1 MQNGIRRVL
10 KKFRRTSGLLSFIRR
25 RKYNCITKEQFDEMY
40 KTNQESEER
49 IDLSAGDDLETLIG
63 SIKSGVI
70 EKELFSGGEDYK
82 HTFLLC
88 LLDEKERQKLKSK
101 DEDFMHTF
109 LFQNPDVPDAKW
121 KLSKSKLKY
130 ARSYCSRQTYFIH
143 A

>member
-1 MQNGIRRVL
+1 
-10 KKFRRTSGLLSFIRR
+10 
-25 RKYNCITKEQFDEMY
+25 MY

>member
-1 MQNGIRRVL
+1 MAYLNYPSQDNRVLHQLHCIVPTYLDKKVVQNGIRRVL
-10 KKFRRTSGLLSFIRR
+10 KKFGRTSALLSFIRR

-49 IDLSAGDDLETLIG
+49 IDLSVGDELETFTG

-88 LLDEKERQKLKSK
+88 LLDEK
-101 DEDFMHTF
+101 
-109 LFQNPDVPDAKW
+109 
-121 KLSKSKLKY
+121 
-130 ARSYCSRQTYFIH
+130 
-143 A
+143 